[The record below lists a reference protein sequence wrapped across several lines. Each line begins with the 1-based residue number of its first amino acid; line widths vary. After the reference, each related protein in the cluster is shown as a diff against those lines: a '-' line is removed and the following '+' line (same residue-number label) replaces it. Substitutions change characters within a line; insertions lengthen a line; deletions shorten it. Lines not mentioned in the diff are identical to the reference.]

1 MPTKT
6 MIVDSAIDLIIEN
19 IKLNEKITYFR
30 LLDTQILINTFL
42 VIAARFKVEQA
53 IYIRSNLQAN
63 FVSLYGL
70 TFKANF

>member
-6 MIVDSAIDLIIEN
+6 MIVDSAIDLIIEH

>member
-42 VIAARFKVEQA
+42 VIAACFKVKQA